1 MKSAL
6 SRLVLASVPLLAPES
21 AFAVTVHGA
30 SGVGTFQDIQVPYNE
45 QYEIR
50 GDGTAIQ
57 EENIGHQGLL
67 LNAGIGKEMPRG
79 RWLFQAFEFDALQI
93 KSSGGPAATQAS
105 SYSRLNLESGATYR
119 FPLGGLKASSGLKG
133 GLRRTSYNNVSS
145 AHYIESLLVGLTAGL
160 SGELHAF
167 NATLAVAPMTR
178 FGYSEDGMF
187 GGKEFQKSKASLFE
201 VSAAY
206 SYTLQDNVWL
216 DLGVSQ
222 ESARIELED
231 VNEYNELGYAL
242 SVLDSSNPTRSYA
255 MSTVA
260 ARIGFRK
267 AF

>member
-1 MKSAL
+1 MKFVL
-6 SRLVLASVPLLAPES
+6 SRLVLASLSALACES
-21 AFAVTVHGA
+21 ALAVTVHGA

-45 QYEIR
+45 YYEMR
-50 GDGTAIQ
+50 GDGTAVQ

-67 LNAGIGKEMPRG
+67 LNAGIGKEISSG
-79 RWLFQAFEFDALQI
+79 RWLFQAFEFDAMQI

-105 SYSRLNLESGATYR
+105 SYTRLNLESAATYR
-119 FPLGGLKASSGLKG
+119 FSLGGLKASSGLKG
-133 GLRRTSYNNVSS
+133 GLRRSSYNNVSS
-145 AHYIESLLVGLTAGL
+145 AHYIESVLVGLAAGL
-160 SGELHAF
+160 TGEFHAL
-167 NATLAVAPMTR
+167 NASLAVAPMTR

-201 VSAAY
+201 VAALY

-216 DLGVSQ
+216 DLGLSQ
-222 ESARIELED
+222 ESARIEIED
-231 VNEYNELGYAL
+231 VNEYNELGYSL
-242 SVLDSSNPTRSYA
+242 SVLDSSNPTRSYS